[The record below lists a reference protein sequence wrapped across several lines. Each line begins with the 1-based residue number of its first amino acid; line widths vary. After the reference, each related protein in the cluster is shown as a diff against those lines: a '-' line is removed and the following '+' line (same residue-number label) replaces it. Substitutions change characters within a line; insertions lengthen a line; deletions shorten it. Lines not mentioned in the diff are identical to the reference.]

1 MKNSGKNSY
10 LFLLVLFVGAALHTG
25 ASTFAQDKM
34 GEIDKIFSWATP
46 ATPGCAVAVSHQG
59 KLAVNRA
66 YGSADLERDV
76 PITTSTIFDAGSLT
90 KQFISAATLLLVE
103 EKRLSL
109 SDDVRKYIPELRDH
123 GQKITIDHLL
133 THTSGI
139 RDWNVMLPLAGGNT
153 DALTLILRQR
163 GLNFAPGE
171 EWSYSNSGYVLLKEI
186 VARTS
191 GVSFD
196 EFTRKRIFEPLGMKT
211 TAYRSDMREVV
222 KNRALAYDKEGG
234 RWKMAM
240 LLDND
245 RGGGLLTTAGDL
257 LIWNDALTNNR
268 LGAFV
273 SEKIQEPARLNNGRK
288 LGYAR
293 GLFLDTGP
301 DGFKFF
307 WHGGSAAGYKS
318 VLGRFPEQGLSIAIM
333 CNSGDGT
340 DRVAF
345 ARRIFD
351 LFVPATDPKAA
362 EAKAP
367 AATAD
372 GGGSV
377 GSDLNSRAGL
387 FFSESAGDPL
397 RLVVQGGRLRV
408 ANGPALVPVAQDRF
422 RCLGAV
428 LDFMSGDEFELRFMS
443 HDGFELK
450 SMEGRTTRYR
460 RAQPY
465 AHTPDDLKAFAGRYE
480 STEIGTIF
488 QIEPKGDGLQV
499 RLEHTPS
506 RSLELKPVDRDTFQI
521 ARMTVRFQRDKDGKV
536 VSLGYSNPL
545 IRNVKFTRLSDR
557 Y

>member
-1 MKNSGKNSY
+1 MENTGKNSY
-10 LFLLVLFVGAALHTG
+10 LFLLVLFVGVALLAG
-25 ASTFAQDKM
+25 RSTFAQDKTS
-34 GEIDKIFSWATP
+34 EIDKIFSWATP

-59 KLAVNRA
+59 KLVVNRA

-76 PITTSTIFDAGSLT
+76 PISPSTIFDAGSLT
-90 KQFISAATLLLVE
+90 KQFVAAATLLLVE

-109 SDDVRKYIPELRDH
+109 SDDVRKYIPELPDH

-139 RDWNVMLPLAGGNT
+139 RDWTGILPLAGGNT

-191 GVSFD
+191 GMSFD
-196 EFTRKRIFEPLGMKT
+196 EFTRKRLFEPLGMKT
-211 TAYRSDMREVV
+211 TAYRSDLREVV

-240 LLDND
+240 LLDSD
-245 RGGGLLTTAGDL
+245 RGGGGLLTTAGDL

-301 DGFKFF
+301 GGFKFF

-367 AATAD
+367 AATAE
-372 GGGSV
+372 GAGAT
-377 GSDLNSRAGL
+377 GSDLNGRAGL

-397 RLVVQGGRLRV
+397 RLVAQGGRLRV

-422 RCLGAV
+422 RRFGAV
-428 LDFMSGDEFELRFMS
+428 LDFMSR
-443 HDGFELK
+443 
-450 SMEGRTTRYR
+450 GRVRIALPVT
-460 RAQPY
+460 
-465 AHTPDDLKAFAGRYE
+465 GRVR
-480 STEIGTIF
+480 TEIHGGQDDTVSPRPPLCAHPGRPEGF
-488 QIEPKGDGLQV
+488 RGPV
-499 RLEHTPS
+499 RK
-506 RSLELKPVDRDTFQI
+506 R
-521 ARMTVRFQRDKDGKV
+521 
-536 VSLGYSNPL
+536 
-545 IRNVKFTRLSDR
+545 
-557 Y
+557 